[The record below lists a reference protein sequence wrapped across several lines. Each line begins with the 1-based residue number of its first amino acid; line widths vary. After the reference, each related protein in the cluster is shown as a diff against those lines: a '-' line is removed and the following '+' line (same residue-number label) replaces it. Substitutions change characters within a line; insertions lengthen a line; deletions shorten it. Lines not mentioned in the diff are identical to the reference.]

1 MGRGLSAL
9 QQQILV
15 LAWERE
21 QRPTRPG
28 PSNVRG
34 WLFPQEIY
42 VRLYHWPI
50 TSPGF
55 SWEREQG
62 LAFRQAPHF
71 SPSVIGAKRYRA
83 TMVAV
88 SRALGR
94 LCRRGLLTL
103 RRKKYV
109 LGWCLTAHGRTVAQA
124 LMVDNS
130 DMPSVTKSTVRIDG
144 HMSPP

>member
-1 MGRGLSAL
+1 MGRGLSPL
-9 QQQILV
+9 QQQILR

-21 QRPTRPG
+21 QTQARPG
-28 PSNVRG
+28 ASNVRG

-42 VRLYHWPI
+42 VRLYQWPI
-50 TSPGF
+50 TYTGF
-55 SWEREQG
+55 YWEREQG

-83 TMVAV
+83 TMVTV

-94 LCRRGLLTL
+94 LCRRGLLTP

-109 LGWCLTAHGRTVAQA
+109 LGWGLTDAGRTLAQT
-124 LMVDNS
+124 LMVD
-130 DMPSVTKSTVRIDG
+130 TVRKKLTIPTIIVG
-144 HMSPP
+144 SNG